1 MKFVIEN
8 WYLFA
13 TLVVILFMIAWGP
26 VLRRVYGIN
35 VAPVVGAINLINRES
50 AVVVDVCEPG
60 EFKQGHLPHAVN
72 IPLGNLAARL
82 GELEKYRQKPI
93 LVTCRH
99 GNRSV
104 RGALTL
110 RKNGFPSVYSL
121 GGGLSAWEKE
131 NLPVER

>member
-1 MKFVIEN
+1 MKFFIEN

-26 VLRRVYGIN
+26 LLRRIYGIH
-35 VAPVVGAINLINRES
+35 VAPVAGAISLINRES
-50 AVVVDVCEPG
+50 AIVVDVCEPA
-60 EFKQGHLPHAVN
+60 EFRQGHLPHAVN
-72 IPLGNLAARL
+72 IPLGNLAGRL
-82 GELEKYRQKPI
+82 GELEKYRDKPI
-93 LVTCRH
+93 LVTCQH

-110 RKNGFPSVYSL
+110 RKSGFPTVYSL
-121 GGGLSAWEKE
+121 GGGLSAWQKE